1 MFFVDNVIEQ
11 LFWKQTSFSSCFPF
25 CYNYYGD
32 PGSDFTGGG
41 MTGNTEPG
49 SGISTFIPGRLR
61 MEMYESNVG
70 NKREP
75 GIRYHGL

>member
-1 MFFVDNVIEQ
+1 MQ
-11 LFWKQTSFSSCFPF
+11 
-25 CYNYYGD
+25 YNY
-32 PGSDFTGGG
+32 SDFTGGWSLPDVHGGGG

-49 SGISTFIPGRLR
+49 CAISTFIPGRLR

-70 NKREP
+70 NMREP